1 MNERMQAARSED
13 TFEVATPADVTAIRG
28 NRRRLAVVPQDIFLS
43 TAAPRRWD
51 WRLAVAVVLASIV
64 GLTFAAPY
72 ASYRWPVTPSF
83 IAAYEAAMLVSDLIT
98 AILLIGQF
106 RQVRRVGG
114 LVLRLGGCFVFVVV

>member
-13 TFEVATPADVTAIRG
+13 SLEIATPAEVAAVRG
-28 NRRRLAVVPQDIFLS
+28 DRRRSAVVPQDVFLS

-51 WRLAVAVVLASIV
+51 WRLAAAVVLVSIV
-64 GLTFAAPY
+64 GLTLAAPY

-98 AILLIGQF
+98 AS
-106 RQVRRVGG
+106 
-114 LVLRLGGCFVFVVV
+114 C